1 MNKTIILLSNER
13 KTREG
18 ATFYTY
24 KTEGK
29 NGKIIN
35 VKFTKQVRTIP
46 FASGKFNL
54 TFNPELANIAT
65 KQKMYN
71 GNEYTEVT
79 LWVSDPNASFEELD
93 SRVKGV
99 SMDEYF

>member
-1 MNKTIILLSNER
+1 MNKTIVILSNER
-13 KTREG
+13 KTKEG
-18 ATFYTY
+18 KTFYIY

-35 VKFTKQVRTIP
+35 VKFTMEVRKTP
-46 FASGKFNL
+46 LASGKFNL
-54 TFNPELANIAT
+54 TFDPEFANIGK
-65 KQKMYN
+65 KQKIYN
-71 GNEYTEVT
+71 SNEYTEVT
-79 LWVSDPNASFEELD
+79 LWINDPDATFEELD

>member
-1 MNKTIILLSNER
+1 MNKTIIILSNER
-13 KTREG
+13 KTKEG
-18 ATFYTY
+18 KTFYIY

-35 VKFTKQVRTIP
+35 VKFTKQVRNIP
-46 FASGKFNL
+46 FSSGKFNL

-71 GNEYTEVT
+71 GNEYTEVA
-79 LWVSDPNASFEELD
+79 LWVDDPNASFEELD

-99 SMDEYF
+99 SLDEYI

>member
-35 VKFTKQVRTIP
+35 VKFTKIVRTIP

-54 TFNPELANIAT
+54 TFNPELANIST

-79 LWVSDPNASFEELD
+79 LWVSDPNATFEELD